1 MTDKSPTLPRPA
13 QADSAAPHWFYF
25 AVTFAILL
33 GLIQLGRDFLVP
45 LVVATLLF
53 ILALAITERIGS
65 LSIGGWKPP
74 RWFARLLSVAFV
86 LLMFL
91 AIGTIAAGQAQAIAR
106 AAPYYTERFQAL
118 AAKATDLLGAEIAS
132 AFQRAAAGIDIG
144 AWMSRVIQSVSGAL
158 AVVVLVLL
166 YVGFMAAERGAFR
179 HKLARLFADEE
190 QADHLARVFHSI
202 STRVQNY
209 IWITTLTSAMSA
221 AAAFVILKSVG
232 SILR

>member
-1 MTDKSPTLPRPA
+1 MRYSSLTIGCGRAGGHDLRHGTGVRRTEVRDNEIGVNARNRYRTVDDRIPTLPRPA

-74 RWFARLLSVAFV
+74 RWFARLLGVAFV

-106 AAPYYTERFQAL
+106 AAPYYTERF
-118 AAKATDLLGAEIAS
+118 
-132 AFQRAAAGIDIG
+132 
-144 AWMSRVIQSVSGAL
+144 
-158 AVVVLVLL
+158 
-166 YVGFMAAERGAFR
+166 
-179 HKLARLFADEE
+179 
-190 QADHLARVFHSI
+190 
-202 STRVQNY
+202 
-209 IWITTLTSAMSA
+209 
-221 AAAFVILKSVG
+221 
-232 SILR
+232 